1 MIKVAH
7 DIIVRPIITERSM
20 EGLQLKKYTF
30 EVDRTSN
37 KIEIA
42 KAVEEL
48 FKVKVLKVNT
58 MNVKGRAKRVGAHAG
73 YKSDWKKAIVTLKPD
88 STAISFF
95 EGML

>member
-1 MIKVAH
+1 
-7 DIIVRPIITERSM
+7 
-20 EGLQLKKYTF
+20 
-30 EVDRTSN
+30 
-37 KIEIA
+37 
-42 KAVEEL
+42 
-48 FKVKVLKVNT
+48 